1 MATYTKFNQF
11 VEDLVKGYH
20 QFGTHT
26 FKVMLTNTA
35 PTAATNKVKADITE
49 ISAGNGYVAG
59 GNALTIAAPTQ
70 SSGTVKPIPSAD
82 ITITAAGGTI
92 GPFRYAVVYNDTQTT
107 PVKPLVCYFD
117 YGASQSLN
125 NGESLLVD
133 FDQVNGLFSLT

>member
-26 FKVMLTNTA
+26 FKVMLTNSA
-35 PTAATNKVKADITE
+35 PTAATNKIKGDITD
-49 ISAGNGYVAG
+49 ITAGNGYTAG
-59 GNALTIAAPTQ
+59 GNALTISAPTQ
-70 SSGTVKPIPSAD
+70 SSGTVKPIPSVD
-82 ITITAAGGTI
+82 ITITAGGGTI

-117 YGASQSLN
+117 YGSNLTLN
-125 NGESLLVD
+125 SGESILID